1 MYEGVTFLISI
12 KIITYKKKKKVL
24 TNFFFSLY
32 SIRENSIKINSA
44 RLFVYY

>member
-12 KIITYKKKKKVL
+12 TIITYKKKKKKYDY
-24 TNFFFSLY
+24 FFFSLY

>member
-12 KIITYKKKKKVL
+12 KIITYKKKVL

>member
-1 MYEGVTFLISI
+1 MYEGVTFFISI
-12 KIITYKKKKKVL
+12 KIITYKKKKKYDY
-24 TNFFFSLY
+24 FFFSLY